1 MEETSATRMP
11 VGFVGHGSPGTVLDD
26 LKRRVWGAW
35 GRGLPRPTA
44 VLVVSAHWED
54 SPLRLGRTSGHD
66 RLYYDFGGFPEP
78 LYRLT
83 YPAPGAPELAGQV
96 IAALPEGWRPLATD
110 RPLDHGAWMPLLHMF
125 PAADLPVL
133 QLSMPDD
140 LSDGE
145 LYDLGRH
152 LAPLRRQGVFILGSG
167 NVVHNIMRPRPPE
180 TPDYARRFDAWVA
193 EALLSGDQQK
203 LLEWRRHPD
212 ARHSHPSDEH
222 FRPLLVAVGAAGGDT
237 VSFPMEGFEHITVS
251 LRSVQFG

>member
-1 MEETSATRMP
+1 MP

-26 LKRRVWGAW
+26 PKRSVWGAW

-54 SPLRLGRTSGHD
+54 SPLRLGRTSRHD

-78 LYRLT
+78 LYGLS
-83 YPAPGAPELAGQV
+83 YSAPGAPELAEQV
-96 IAALPEGWRPLATD
+96 IALVPDAWRPLATD

-180 TPDYARRFDAWVA
+180 TPDYARRFDAWVG
-193 EALLSGDQQK
+193 ETLVSGDQQA

-222 FRPLLVAVGAAGGDT
+222 FRPLLVAVGAAEGDAA
-237 VSFPMEGFEHITVS
+237 SFPVEGFEHITVS